1 MFRDLIAASAAVLLL
16 GACPFA
22 PQAAAADGDQVVRVQ
37 NGEVRCLLT
46 ANYKDRGYPM
56 AICGRSD
63 GGHFGE
69 SPMSTGKFPER
80 LNLVVIRGAGET
92 WWGGAG
98 QIPGPAEGDVV
109 LGVGQTYTVNGWT
122 VRTEE
127 LRTEI
132 KNDDSGHGLH
142 VNAVDVRPF

>member
-1 MFRDLIAASAAVLLL
+1 MFRQVIAASAATLLL

-22 PQAAAADGDQVVRVQ
+22 PQAAAADGDQIIRVQ
-37 NGEVRCLLT
+37 NGEVRCVLS
-46 ANYKDRGYPM
+46 ADYKGRGYAM

-63 GGHFGE
+63 GRYFGQ

-80 LNLVVIRGAGET
+80 LNLVVIRGSGET
-92 WWGGAG
+92 WWGAG
-98 QIPGPAEGDVV
+98 QIPGPAETDVV
-109 LGVGQTYTVNGWT
+109 LGVGQTYKVNGWT

-142 VNAVDVRPF
+142 VNAVDVRQF

>member
-22 PQAAAADGDQVVRVQ
+22 PQAAAADGDQVVRFQ

-46 ANYKDRGYPM
+46 ANYKGRGYAM

-63 GGHFGE
+63 GGHFAK
-69 SPMSTGKFPER
+69 SPMSTGKFPVR
-80 LNLVVIRGAGET
+80 LNLVVSRGPGEMWWEAGEV
-92 WWGGAG
+92 
-98 QIPGPAEGDVV
+98 PGPAEGDLV
-109 LGVGQTYTVNGWT
+109 LGVGQTYKVNGWT

-132 KNDDSGHGLH
+132 KNDDSGHGLQ
-142 VNAVDVRPF
+142 VNAVNVRPF